1 MQERRQYKRHI
12 VILPTKLETIL
23 TPGEKKVFD
32 VETRNISIGGAFI
45 YSKDLSFF
53 QEGRRVIIDFTI
65 PSGSFFKYLADMKSI
80 MECTGSMV
88 RSTSEGVAIQFD
100 SECEIIERRQF
111 SYDQYIPERRSGQ
124 DRRSGLERRV
134 KPRTS
139 K

>member
-1 MQERRQYKRHI
+1 MNERRIYKRHI
-12 VILPTKLETIL
+12 AILPAKIETML
-23 TPGEKKVFD
+23 TSGEKKIFD

-45 YSKDLSFF
+45 YSKNLSIF

-65 PSGSFFKYLADMKSI
+65 PSGNFFKYLADMKSI

-100 SECEIIERRQF
+100 RECEIVERRQF
-111 SYDQYIPERRSGQ
+111 SYNQYIPERRSGKN
-124 DRRSGLERRV
+124 RRSGLDRRL